1 MKKTMMIAASLAV
14 LAGCAKVESPQ
25 QEATQEGNGMHVIT
39 AFVKEDATK
48 VAISSA
54 GGGNFDHKWQATDKI
69 SLFDGTTNRPYTLTS
84 GATTRQAEFTGA
96 AISSSAP
103 YYALYPYNEDAS
115 YNTETYKITTTFPA
129 VQTYTANSYDPAAL
143 VMIAKS
149 ADANSFAFKLASSII
164 QITLAP
170 TAAYTVKKVEIT
182 ANGGESIAGEGE
194 VSWNDGAPTVTMAA
208 SGVPTVTVSFGEG
221 VALSAGT
228 TYTFYVALP
237 AVALTR
243 GVSVAITGSD
253 NKMLLKSSTT
263 ALTLTRNYVTKMPA
277 LTAVP
282 NVTNLSLA
290 NSALVGLAAT
300 PQTANCYVMKVADTY
315 AIPIDTKGN
324 SSEITLKGITSVEEL
339 WDDEGTISNLKLY
352 GKYLQFTATATN
364 SNALLAAKVG
374 EDIVWSWHIWTNTE
388 YTLGAGDVTPTP
400 VAGGFQT
407 YTYMPLNLGAITRDD
422 TDTFW
427 KDGCWYQFGRK
438 DPVSLKSTYS
448 ASGSGTATTDWSI
461 KNPTTTNGSWK
472 GGDDPEHAWN
482 RNGKDEVNVLKAIYD
497 PSPVGYAVAPGS
509 ALASIVYPG
518 HGSWDNVNKATIWGD
533 LYIPMAGIL
542 TGSTTSRPGSYGN
555 TSAYLSA
562 TYCGSGS
569 YAYSIWVLN
578 DHSIPT
584 YQQGN
589 GANLFCIRSIRYN

>member
-14 LAGCAKVESPQ
+14 LAGCAKVEAPQ
-25 QEATQEGNGMHVIT
+25 QEATQEENGVQVIT

-48 VAISSA
+48 VAISSD
-54 GGGNFDHKWQATDKI
+54 NNTLFDHKWQAGDEI
-69 SLFDGTTNRPYTLTS
+69 SLFDNGTNRQYTLKTGAGERQATFS
-84 GATTRQAEFTGA
+84 GATLSETT
-96 AISSSAP
+96 S
-103 YYALYPYNEDAS
+103 YYALYPYNSEATIAGS
-115 YNTETYKITTTFPA
+115 TITTTFPA
-129 VQTYTANSYDPAAL
+129 VQTYTAGGYDPAAL
-143 VMIAKS
+143 AMIAQS
-149 ADANSFAFKLASSII
+149 ADANSFGFKLASSIL
-164 QITLAP
+164 QITLTPAS
-170 TAAYTVKKVEIT
+170 AYTVKTVEIT
-182 ANGGESIAGEGE
+182 ANSGESIAGTGE
-194 VSWNDGAPTVTMAA
+194 VAWNDGTPTVTMT

-221 VALSAGT
+221 VALTAGT
-228 TYTFYVALP
+228 PYTFYVALP
-237 AVALTR
+237 AVTLSS
-243 GVSVAITGSD
+243 GVSVAVTGSD
-253 NKMLLKSSTT
+253 NKMLLKKSSTL
-263 ALTLTRNYVTKMPA
+263 ALTRNYVTKMLA

-282 NVTNLSLA
+282 NVINLSLA
-290 NSALVGLAAT
+290 NSASAGLAT
-300 PQTANCYVMKVADTY
+300 PETANCYLVKVADTY

-364 SNALLAAKVG
+364 NNALLAAKVG

-422 TDTFW
+422 TNTFW

-448 ASGSGTATTDWSI
+448 AYGSGTATTDWSI

-518 HGSWDNVNKATIWGD
+518 HGSWDNVKKATIWGD

-562 TYCGSGS
+562 TYCGPGS

-589 GANLFCIRSIRYN
+589 GTNLFCIRSIRNN